1 MTTTAVLVMTATGVA
16 TAAIGIAAFTRRDLR
31 GP

>member
-1 MTTTAVLVMTATGVA
+1 MTTTAVLVMTAAGA
-16 TAAIGIAAFTRRDLR
+16 LSAAIGIAAFARRDLR